1 MQLLWNDVGDTCGA
15 KPAELYNFCM
25 VVITETLEM
34 ESNLKKK
41 KIYLR
46 HFFDPLSLRVPFY
59 FHCVY
64 ALSIPGG
71 KGSTV
76 ISLCTTENW
85 ETEDVRPG
93 FSEVTANLESCT

>member
-1 MQLLWNDVGDTCGA
+1 MQLLWNDVGETYEA
-15 KPAELYNFCM
+15 KSAELYDFCM
-25 VVITETLEM
+25 VVITEALEM

-41 KIYLR
+41 INKNLLKA
-46 HFFDPLSLRVPFY
+46 FFDPLSLRVPFY
-59 FHCVY
+59 FYCVH

-85 ETEDVRPG
+85 ETEDKTTFFR
-93 FSEVTANLESCT
+93 SDWQL

>member
-1 MQLLWNDVGDTCGA
+1 
-15 KPAELYNFCM
+15 M

-34 ESNLKKK
+34 GSNLKKK
-41 KIYLR
+41 NKNLLET
-46 HFFDPLSLRVPFY
+46 FFDPLSLRVPFY
-59 FHCVY
+59 FYCVH

-93 FSEVTANLESCT
+93 FSEETGNFESCT